1 MGVSGLVACGSFAT
15 PSVDPQEA
23 SVDASADATAVPNE
37 AGPADANAPLDSGPD
52 VVDAAPRVFRVFV
65 TEGTTPGQFANGT
78 DDADAL
84 CAVSAGTALPSRRWK
99 AYLALP
105 NALPRTRI
113 VQVPGGWFDTM
124 GNRVVDSPAGLD
136 APLDNPPKFD
146 ASGTA
151 VSGKAWTGMRD
162 GAPRNTCDAWR
173 RSGQGEFGDI
183 GDRVKWFASGADD
196 DCDRGSHLYCFEQP

>member
-15 PSVDPQEA
+15 PNVDSREPSVEA
-23 SVDASADATAVPNE
+23 SVDASASPNE
-37 AGPADANAPLDSGPD
+37 AGPSDATVPVEPGPD
-52 VVDAAPRVFRVFV
+52 VDAAPRQFRVFV
-65 TEGTTPGQFANGT
+65 TADTTPGQFANGT

-84 CAVSAGTALPSRRWK
+84 CAVSAGTALPGRRWK

-105 NALPRTRI
+105 NMLPRTRI
-113 VQVPGGWFDTM
+113 VQVPGGWFDTK
-124 GNRVVDSPAGLD
+124 GNLVADSPARLD
-136 APLDNPPKFD
+136 APLDNPPELD
-146 ASGTA
+146 ASGKS

-183 GDRVKWFASGADD
+183 GDGVKWFASGADNG
-196 DCDRGSHLYCFEQP
+196 CDTGNHLYCFEQP